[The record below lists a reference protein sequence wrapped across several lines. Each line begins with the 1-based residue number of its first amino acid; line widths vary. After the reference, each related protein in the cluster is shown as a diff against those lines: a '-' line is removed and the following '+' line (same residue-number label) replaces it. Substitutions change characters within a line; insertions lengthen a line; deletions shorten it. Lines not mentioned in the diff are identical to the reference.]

1 MKKLKGKLTRRIT
14 DILSALVLWCDGRG
28 CFKVSTQ
35 YRFQI
40 SDNFFLDITKGM
52 GTVFSY
58 YVILKE
64 EGWAVLDT
72 TLDYDIFRKDVP
84 IQRAYTAKGTRV
96 NGEIDNIPGLK
107 NLLGKLNEEIRKK
120 S

>member
-35 YRFQI
+35 YQFSF
-40 SDNFFLDITKGM
+40 SDNFFLDITKGS
-52 GTVFSY
+52 GIVFSY
-58 YVILKE
+58 HVILKE
-64 EGWAVLDT
+64 RGWAVLDT

-84 IQRAYTAKGTRV
+84 IQKAYTAKGIRV
-96 NGEIDNIPGLK
+96 SEGIDNITGLK

>member
-1 MKKLKGKLTRRIT
+1 
-14 DILSALVLWCDGRG
+14 
-28 CFKVSTQ
+28 
-35 YRFQI
+35 
-40 SDNFFLDITKGM
+40 M

-58 YVILKE
+58 HVILNE
-64 EGWAVLDT
+64 GGWAVLDT

-84 IQRAYTAKGTRV
+84 IQRAYTAKETRV
-96 NGEIDNIPGLK
+96 NGGIDNIAGLK